1 MEKLGF
7 SIVNH
12 FTTFVASKNL
22 IKIKLWNQ

>member
-1 MEKLGF
+1 MGKLGF

-22 IKIKLWNQ
+22 FKIKLWKI